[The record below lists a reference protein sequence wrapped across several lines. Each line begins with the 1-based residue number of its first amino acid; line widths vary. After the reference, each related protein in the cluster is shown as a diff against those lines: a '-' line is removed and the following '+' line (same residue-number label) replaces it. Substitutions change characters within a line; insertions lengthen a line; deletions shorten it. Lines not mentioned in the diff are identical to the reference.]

1 VLTIETFAPTMAC
14 FVSLSRTTPSSV
26 PVNDCAKVS
35 SSQKEKKSQRR
46 TKCLLK
52 AVMCFLLKQNKKWQ
66 MITATVQME
75 QA

>member
-26 PVNDCAKVS
+26 PVSVCAKVS

-52 AVMCFLLKQNKKWQ
+52 AVMLKQNKKWQ